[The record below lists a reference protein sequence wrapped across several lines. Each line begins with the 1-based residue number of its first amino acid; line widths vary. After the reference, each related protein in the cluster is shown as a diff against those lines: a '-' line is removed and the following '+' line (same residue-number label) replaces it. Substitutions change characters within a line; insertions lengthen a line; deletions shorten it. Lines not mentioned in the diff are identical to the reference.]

1 MWDFLAIYSQSESI
15 VLCSHLHITFH
26 PHTHSPF
33 LACLHTEDQTHSH
46 AVPSPEPLR
55 LINPTSSTKCKRQR
69 SLQYIVTLYMFVPLL
84 TVNRK
89 DHRSERSSDH
99 KRFFCDRQF
108 FLLSALLLRLRLRRR
123 LRRKTGRR
131 REGGV
136 VLVGG
141 LAIHTTLQMVV
152 PVGTVARMG
161 LHMKLLLTFGH
172 FFLRKTVLRR
182 RQAMQIE
189 TVRIRALLTSNECV
203 AVLRCAITSSSCY
216 EFVMRT

>member
-1 MWDFLAIYSQSESI
+1 MFTSI
-15 VLCSHLHITFH
+15 PHIVSLSPLSFSRVSSHGRPNTQ
-26 PHTHSPF
+26 PCSPF
-33 LACLHTEDQTHSH
+33 PRASTSYHS
-46 AVPSPEPLR
+46 S
-55 LINPTSSTKCKRQR
+55 SSTKRKRKR
-69 SLQYIVTLYMFVPLL
+69 CLHSIVAFHREVQVL